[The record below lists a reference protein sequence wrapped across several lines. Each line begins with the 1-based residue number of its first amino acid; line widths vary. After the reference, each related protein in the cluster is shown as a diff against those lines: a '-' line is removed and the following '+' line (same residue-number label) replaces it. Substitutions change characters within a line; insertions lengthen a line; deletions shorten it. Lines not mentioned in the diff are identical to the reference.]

1 MRWFLGRETCP
12 DLRGTLLSAGGGVD
26 DKETS
31 WFLEKGA
38 GPPGGGAAQGR
49 SAPTRAPQVP
59 VRPKG
64 VNCRLKPP
72 TVRRSSSISSCNCLH
87 RHRDDLNKC
96 SFAIPLG
103 LLTMVP

>member
-1 MRWFLGRETCP
+1 MRLFLDRETRP
-12 DLRGTLLSAGGGVD
+12 DLRGTLLSAGGGVN

-49 SAPTRAPQVP
+49 SAPTHTAQVP
-59 VRPKG
+59 ARPKG

-72 TVRRSSSISSCNCLH
+72 TVRCYDIHLPYLPVTVFT
-87 RHRDDLNKC
+87 D
-96 SFAIPLG
+96 IG
-103 LLTMVP
+103 MI